1 MSKGTKAVSIFGGAA
16 LMLSLAACGG
26 SEDADSARVDTPKS
40 LVGTWY
46 QTNKLD
52 SGVMM
57 QAQVY
62 RNGTIQVDMRS
73 GDGSHSH
80 YWMGSFPSHRNPN
93 TNFKVTSKADSDA
106 QKVMA
111 GSIFGSQATSKR
123 FKYLRGDLSFE
134 FKMMGTTSTIHLRQ
148 PYKFKTPTAKATPSI
163 TVPNMKAPG
172 TTKSTP
178 KTVAPAAPKAPAAKA
193 PSTKK

>member
-1 MSKGTKAVSIFGGAA
+1 MKFDVENTRFYLVISLVIALLTGGGIYLMVSNAE
-16 LMLSLAACGG
+16 SSEG
-26 SEDADSARVDTPKS
+26 SVRNEVPKT

-73 GDGSHSH
+73 NDGSHSH

-93 TNFKVTSKADSDA
+93 VNFKTTSKADPDA
-106 QKVMA
+106 QKVLKA
-111 GSIFGSQATSKR
+111 SIFGSQDTSKR
-123 FKYLRGDLSFE
+123 FNYKRGDLSFK
-134 FKMMGTTSTIHLRQ
+134 FTMMGTTSTIHLRQ
-148 PYKFKTPTAKATPSI
+148 PYKMSASSKPSPKVKTAPPAKPRPTATKTKTPT
-163 TVPNMKAPG
+163 
-172 TTKSTP
+172 
-178 KTVAPAAPKAPAAKA
+178 KTV
-193 PSTKK
+193 TK